1 GSIAAEALRRS
12 DDLVKEG
19 FNLTYGIT
27 VTASPLTLE
36 LLVPPSGGDEDTV
49 ALWFAAPEGE
59 LSVRMTGPGGE
70 GIAGW
75 KGRRGEQRFVRALLI
90 AMIDHARSILGS
102 RICPRVLMSGFSAS
116 GSFAGRF
123 TMLHP
128 ERVLAAAI
136 GSPGGWPLAPSDE
149 WTYPVGV

>member
-1 GSIAAEALRRS
+1 MLDPRRPAPARRTLRLLLCVVLAAWALLDATRAIESSEAGSIAAEALRRS

-27 VTASPLTLE
+27 VTASPLTVE

-70 GIAGW
+70 VIAGW

-102 RICPRVLMSGFSAS
+102 RICPRVLMSG
-116 GSFAGRF
+116 
-123 TMLHP
+123 
-128 ERVLAAAI
+128 
-136 GSPGGWPLAPSDE
+136 
-149 WTYPVGV
+149 